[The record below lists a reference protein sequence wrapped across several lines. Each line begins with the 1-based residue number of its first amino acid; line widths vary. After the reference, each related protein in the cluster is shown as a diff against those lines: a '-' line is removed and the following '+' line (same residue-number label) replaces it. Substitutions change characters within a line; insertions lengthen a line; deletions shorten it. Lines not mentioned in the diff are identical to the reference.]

1 MSNILELVLISPIS
15 NILDLDLSI
24 LKKVFRL
31 RVFIG
36 KELFLINKEF
46 VITRLSRKFDVISC

>member
-46 VITRLSRKFDVISC
+46 VITRLFVESLM